1 MIIIFAPVN
10 KHSYTV
16 PADKLM
22 WAILSRSTSTFYFS
36 INPFLHTVNVVET
49 WNNNKKKTVNGHP
62 SFSIIIP
69 VLAKHLQPPSPM

>member
-49 WNNNKKKTVNGHP
+49 WNNNKKKLSMVTPVSP
-62 SFSIIIP
+62 SSSLF
-69 VLAKHLQPPSPM
+69 